1 MILISS
7 CRFQGRGRQAAATAA
22 DICDADVED
31 LGKMFQPD
39 LTFALIY
46 PASCLLGY

>member
-22 DICDADVED
+22 DICDANVKD
-31 LGKMFQPD
+31 
-39 LTFALIY
+39 
-46 PASCLLGY
+46 